1 MQKIIKR
8 VITLVL
14 MGVHGGEYREERERQ
29 FNTSDSSFFRDG
41 LAFMEPNQEMGM
53 LNI

>member
-14 MGVHGGEYREERERQ
+14 MGVHGGESQEEREQQ
-29 FNTSDSSFFRDG
+29 FNTFDRSFFRDE
-41 LAFMEPNQEMGM
+41 LTFLEPDQ
-53 LNI
+53 

>member
-14 MGVHGGEYREERERQ
+14 MGVQGGENREERERQ
-29 FNTSDSSFFRDG
+29 FNTFDSSFFRDK
-41 LAFMEPNQEMGM
+41 LTFMKPNQ
-53 LNI
+53 